1 MSRRR
6 DREKREKRLMVDDPS
21 GDLIGLA
28 RTRPGS
34 MHSCHHTAEEYIANG
49 YRCPE
54 TDSQG
59 VCMAE
64 IPF

>member
-6 DREKREKRLMVDDPS
+6 DREKREKRLLSVWWWPLLLPTS
-21 GDLIGLA
+21 
-28 RTRPGS
+28 PGS
-34 MHSCHHTAEEYIANG
+34 RMYCSHDVPDYIAHG